1 MLDDTGIQLCTCVLH
16 WPRYRHGQGAGC
28 HSPCLPA
35 GVKHIGAGTVGGGG
49 GGGGGTGEHVTLH
62 VLLRALCPN
71 ERWNVRRLLSILTS
85 LCRHWPLR
93 AVDMQL

>member
-49 GGGGGTGEHVTLH
+49 GGGAPE
-62 VLLRALCPN
+62 N
-71 ERWNVRRLLSILTS
+71 
-85 LCRHWPLR
+85 
-93 AVDMQL
+93 M